1 MSSRLSEYSA
11 TMTQQGFLRLESGV
25 TNFGKYVNMADI
37 ISEWDVDD
45 EDVVSLIELLFF
57 AYRDFTSDP
66 DAILSQWG
74 FGRAHHRVV
83 HFVGRKPGMTVAQLL
98 SILGITKQSLGR
110 VLRDLIEKD
119 LVYQRPGDLDRRQ
132 RLLFLTKEGESL
144 RLKLMAPQA
153 ERIIRALSEA
163 GDDKQPGYRKVLYHL
178 ISPENRPAVSEW
190 LRSRKMGA
198 QE

>member
-1 MSSRLSEYSA
+1 
-11 TMTQQGFLRLESGV
+11 
-25 TNFGKYVNMADI
+25 MADI
-37 ISEWDVDD
+37 ISDHAVDD
-45 EDVVSLIELLFF
+45 EEIVSLIELLFF

-66 DAILSQWG
+66 DAILAEWG

-83 HFVGRKPGMTVAQLL
+83 HFVGRNPGMTVAQLL
-98 SILGITKQSLGR
+98 GILGITKQSLGR

-132 RLLFLTKEGESL
+132 RLLFLTQEGEAL

-163 GDDKQPGYRKVLYHL
+163 GDETEPSYRKVLYHL
-178 ISPENRPAVSEW
+178 INPENRISVSDW
-190 LRSRKMGA
+190 LKSRALRAK
-198 QE
+198 E

>member
-1 MSSRLSEYSA
+1 
-11 TMTQQGFLRLESGV
+11 
-25 TNFGKYVNMADI
+25 MADI
-37 ISEWDVDD
+37 ISDRDIGD
-45 EDVVSLIELLFF
+45 EEIVSLIELLFF

-66 DAILSQWG
+66 DAILAEWG

-83 HFVGRKPGMTVAQLL
+83 HFVGRNPGMTVAQLL
-98 SILGITKQSLGR
+98 GILGITKQSLGR

-144 RLKLMAPQA
+144 RIKLMTPQA

-163 GDDKQPGYRKVLYHL
+163 GDETESSYRKVLYHL
-178 ISPENRPAVSEW
+178 ISPENRAGVSDW
-190 LRSRKMGA
+190 LRSRKVQA
-198 QE
+198 RE

>member
-1 MSSRLSEYSA
+1 
-11 TMTQQGFLRLESGV
+11 
-25 TNFGKYVNMADI
+25 MADI
-37 ISEWDVDD
+37 ISDRAVDD
-45 EDVVSLIELLFF
+45 EEIVSLIELLFF

-66 DAILSQWG
+66 DAILAEWG

-83 HFVGRKPGMTVAQLL
+83 HFVGRNPGMTVAQLL
-98 SILGITKQSLGR
+98 GILGITKQSLGR

-132 RLLFLTKEGESL
+132 RLLFLTQEGEAL

-163 GDDKQPGYRKVLYHL
+163 GNETEPGYRKVLYHL
-178 ISPENRPAVSEW
+178 INPESRLSVSDW
-190 LRSRKMGA
+190 LKSRALRTK
-198 QE
+198 E

>member
-1 MSSRLSEYSA
+1 
-11 TMTQQGFLRLESGV
+11 
-25 TNFGKYVNMADI
+25 MADI
-37 ISEWDVDD
+37 ISDRDASD
-45 EDVVSLIELLFF
+45 EEIVSLIELLFF

-66 DAILSQWG
+66 DAILLAWG

-83 HFVGRKPGMTVAQLL
+83 HFVGRNPGMTVAQLL
-98 SILGITKQSLGR
+98 GILGITKQSLGR

-153 ERIIRALSEA
+153 ERIIRALREA
-163 GDDKQPGYRKVLYHL
+163 GNETEPSYRKVLYHL
-178 ISPENRPAVSEW
+178 ISPENRKAVSEW
-190 LRSRKMGA
+190 LRSRKSQA
-198 QE
+198 R

>member
-1 MSSRLSEYSA
+1 
-11 TMTQQGFLRLESGV
+11 
-25 TNFGKYVNMADI
+25 MADI
-37 ISEWDVDD
+37 ISDRGAGD
-45 EDVVSLIELLFF
+45 EEVVSLIELLFF

-66 DAILSQWG
+66 DAMLSAWG

-98 SILGITKQSLGR
+98 GILGITKQSLGR

-119 LVYQRPGDLDRRQ
+119 LVYQRPGASDRRQ

-153 ERIIRALSEA
+153 ERVIRALSEA
-163 GDDKQPGYRKVLYHL
+163 GAEAEPGYRRVLYHL
-178 ISPENRPAVSEW
+178 ISPENRKGVSEW
-190 LRSRKMGA
+190 LRSRKSQA
-198 QE
+198 RE

>member
-1 MSSRLSEYSA
+1 
-11 TMTQQGFLRLESGV
+11 
-25 TNFGKYVNMADI
+25 MADI
-37 ISEWDVDD
+37 ISDHAVDD

-66 DAILSQWG
+66 DAILAEWA

-98 SILGITKQSLGR
+98 GILGITKQSLGR
-110 VLRDLIEKD
+110 VLRDLIEKN

-132 RLLFLTKEGESL
+132 RLLFLTSEGEAL

-163 GDDKQPGYRKVLYHL
+163 GTEVEPAYRNVLFHL
-178 ISPENRPAVSEW
+178 ISPQNRASVSDW
-190 LRSRKMGA
+190 LKSRASQVK
-198 QE
+198 E

>member
-1 MSSRLSEYSA
+1 
-11 TMTQQGFLRLESGV
+11 
-25 TNFGKYVNMADI
+25 MADI
-37 ISEWDVDD
+37 ISDRDADD
-45 EDVVSLIELLFF
+45 EEIVSLIELLFF

-66 DAILSQWG
+66 DAILSAWG

-98 SILGITKQSLGR
+98 GILGITKQSLGR

-119 LVYQRPGDLDRRQ
+119 LVYQRPGASDRRQ

-153 ERIIRALSEA
+153 ERVIRALREAGSEA
-163 GDDKQPGYRKVLYHL
+163 EPGYRRVLYHL
-178 ISPENRPAVSEW
+178 ISPENRKGVSEW
-190 LRSRKMGA
+190 LRSRKSQA
-198 QE
+198 RE

>member
-1 MSSRLSEYSA
+1 
-11 TMTQQGFLRLESGV
+11 
-25 TNFGKYVNMADI
+25 MADI
-37 ISEWDVDD
+37 ISDRDIGD
-45 EDVVSLIELLFF
+45 EEIVSLIELLFF

-66 DAILSQWG
+66 DAILSEWG

-83 HFVGRKPGMTVAQLL
+83 HFVGRNPGMTVAQLL

-132 RLLFLTKEGESL
+132 RLLFLTKEGEAL
-144 RLKLMAPQA
+144 RLTLMAPQA

-163 GDDKQPGYRKVLYHL
+163 GDETEPSYRKVLYHL
-178 ISPENRPAVSEW
+178 ISPENRKAVSDW
-190 LRSRKMGA
+190 LKSRDTKTRA
-198 QE
+198 

>member
-1 MSSRLSEYSA
+1 
-11 TMTQQGFLRLESGV
+11 
-25 TNFGKYVNMADI
+25 MADI
-37 ISEWDVDD
+37 ISDHDIGD
-45 EDVVSLIELLFF
+45 EEIVSLIELLFF

-66 DAILSQWG
+66 DAILAEWG

-83 HFVGRKPGMTVAQLL
+83 HFVGRNPGMTVAQLL

-132 RLLFLTKEGESL
+132 RLLFLTKEGEAL

-153 ERIIRALSEA
+153 ERIIRALKEA
-163 GDDKQPGYRKVLYHL
+163 GDETEPNYRKVLYHL
-178 ISPENRPAVSEW
+178 ISPENRKAVSDW
-190 LRSRKMGA
+190 LKSRDA
-198 QE
+198 QGKA

>member
-1 MSSRLSEYSA
+1 
-11 TMTQQGFLRLESGV
+11 
-25 TNFGKYVNMADI
+25 MADI
-37 ISEWDVDD
+37 ISGRDLSD
-45 EDVVSLIELLFF
+45 EDIVSLIELLFF

-66 DAILSQWG
+66 DAILSEWS

-83 HFVGRKPGMTVAQLL
+83 HFVGRNPGMTVAQLL

-132 RLLFLTKEGESL
+132 RLLFLTEEGESL

-163 GDDKQPGYRKVLYHL
+163 GDETEPAYRKVLHHL

-190 LRSRKMGA
+190 LRSRKVQA
-198 QE
+198 RE

>member
-1 MSSRLSEYSA
+1 
-11 TMTQQGFLRLESGV
+11 
-25 TNFGKYVNMADI
+25 MADI
-37 ISEWDVDD
+37 ISDRDVGD

-66 DAILSQWG
+66 DAILSEWG

-83 HFVGRKPGMTVAQLL
+83 HFVGRNPGMTVAQLL

-132 RLLFLTKEGESL
+132 RLLFLTKEGENL

-153 ERIIRALSEA
+153 ERIIRALGEA
-163 GDDKQPGYRKVLYHL
+163 GDDTEPAYRKVLYHL
-178 ISPENRPAVSEW
+178 ISPENRASVSEW
-190 LRSRKMGA
+190 LRSRKLQA
-198 QE
+198 RE

>member
-1 MSSRLSEYSA
+1 
-11 TMTQQGFLRLESGV
+11 
-25 TNFGKYVNMADI
+25 MADI
-37 ISEWDVDD
+37 ISDRDIGD
-45 EDVVSLIELLFF
+45 EEIVSLIELLFF

-66 DAILSQWG
+66 DAILAEWG

-98 SILGITKQSLGR
+98 GILGITKQSLGR

-153 ERIIRALSEA
+153 ERILRALKEA
-163 GDDKQPGYRKVLYHL
+163 GEDTEPSYRKVLYHL
-178 ISPENRPAVSEW
+178 ISPENRKGVSEW
-190 LRSRKMGA
+190 LRSRKSQA
-198 QE
+198 RE